1 MIRSLTISSPKFT
14 IKPLAL
20 LIALVY
26 ISILVLALR
35 EYLLWQSVNFL
46 LGLGAMVMVTT
57 IDRQKLN
64 SQRYAWLSVIL
75 ALLAYWIP
83 VKTLLFF
90 SIVFA
95 CFFLIESYFGRIN
108 TLPLLVAGLMS
119 PFFQYISALFSF
131 PIRLELSQWAGKI
144 LSIINPD
151 VLVQG
156 NIITYRQQEFSVDTT
171 CMGLKMMATSLLLS
185 TILLSIYQRRTG
197 KTAGWLLMS
206 FFFTEVIAL
215 NIIANLIRIV
225 CLIQFEIPPESVFH
239 ELTGILC
246 LLLYVIAPAMI
257 SCNWMIRKWGKLT
270 PEKNADVKEMQT
282 GKRLGLHVM
291 LMTAI
296 IVSAFQV
303 KNRDIKMDNN
313 TASVPSVSGYTC
325 QRVKADVVKL
335 ENNSSLIYLKAIPD
349 YFNPD
354 HNPMICW
361 TGSGFNLER
370 IQEEKIGDRALFT
383 ALLKKEKEELYTAWW
398 YSNGTT
404 HTISQAHLRWELL
417 SGGQQFTLINVT
429 AASRQSLEMELQSI
443 FQNESFK
450 EIIGTT
456 FYSLKTE

>member
-1 MIRSLTISSPKFT
+1 MIRSLTISPPKF
-14 IKPLAL
+14 IAKPTVL

-26 ISILVLALR
+26 MSVLILALR

-46 LGLGAMVMVTT
+46 LGIGAMVMVTT

-64 SQRYAWLSVIL
+64 SQRYAWLSVVL
-75 ALLAYWIP
+75 ALLAFWIP

-95 CFFLIESYFGRIN
+95 FFFLIESYFGRIN
-108 TLPLLVAGLMS
+108 ALPLLVAGLMS

-144 LSIINPD
+144 LSMFNPD

-171 CMGLKMMATSLLLS
+171 CMGLKMMVTSLLLS
-185 TILLSIYQRRTG
+185 TILLAIYQRKTG
-197 KTAGWLLMS
+197 KRAGWLVMS

-246 LLLYVIAPAMI
+246 LLLYVIAPAMM
-257 SCNWMIRKWGKLT
+257 SCNWMIKKWGKPA
-270 PEKNADVKEMQT
+270 PEKNDDIKEMRN
-282 GKRLGLHVM
+282 GKRLGLHVL

-303 KNRDIKMDNN
+303 KNRDVKMDNN

-361 TGSGFNLER
+361 TGSGYNLER
-370 IQEEKIGDRALFT
+370 IQEEKIEGRELYT
-383 ALLKKEKEELYTAWW
+383 AVLRKEKEELYTAWW

-404 HTISQAHLRWELL
+404 HTISQASLRWELL
-417 SGGQQFTLINVT
+417 SGGKQFTLINVT
-429 AASRQSLEMELQSI
+429 AASRQTLELEVQSI
-443 FQNESFK
+443 FRNSSFK
-450 EIIGTT
+450 ELTETT